1 MTTQSYANNTHCCLI
16 FSKPSHTASLT
27 CTNFWKSSCRLWLQ
41 TRQSFFK
48 KLMCY
53 SYSSHS
59 STLWS
64 LNKYNWEWLYSS
76 QTNKL
81 TCHSSAHLRHKNH
94 SQISFSPKTLITLAS
109 LWHEQLMLISVGVTT
124 QKENTAIVGHLT
136 WAYSAS
142 FLQLTREGFVCFTFL
157 LLVIFLECRG
167 KIIIFKFLI

>member
-64 LNKYNWEWLYSS
+64 LNKYKWEWLYSS

-94 SQISFSPKTLITLAS
+94 SQISFSPKTLITLAVARTVNAY
-109 LWHEQLMLISVGVTT
+109 ISRSN
-124 QKENTAIVGHLT
+124 NTKRKHSNCWPLNLGIFSIF
-136 WAYSAS
+136 SATHS
-142 FLQLTREGFVCFTFL
+142 WRICLFYFL
-157 LLVIFLECRG
+157 
-167 KIIIFKFLI
+167 